1 MSNNKNTKLYF
12 NIHKIFYFTTK
23 GDNGICF
30 EHHEL
35 KEHNHSNVHAELA
48 LKEEELKKT
57 RQILKEVTDE
67 KEELLMKVK
76 YVQFSNF
83 FQFSYVI

>member
-1 MSNNKNTKLYF
+1 M
-12 NIHKIFYFTTK
+12 
-23 GDNGICF
+23 CF
-30 EHHEL
+30 DDHEL
-35 KEHNHSNVHAELA
+35 KNNNHSNVHAELA

-76 YVQFSNF
+76 HVYFSNF
-83 FQFSYVI
+83 FVLFYKFYSCF

>member
-1 MSNNKNTKLYF
+1 MSCIF
-12 NIHKIFYFTTK
+12 FINIKCFILLFQGDAVCFD
-23 GDNGICF
+23 DNGM
-30 EHHEL
+30 
-35 KEHNHSNVHAELA
+35 KEHNHSKVHAELA

-76 YVQFSNF
+76 YV
-83 FQFSYVI
+83 